1 MSIFS
6 ISLKGISQQYAQKN
20 GKSFQVINNLN
31 IDIPQGKIIS
41 FLGSSGC
48 GKSTILRYIAGLQNP
63 SSGEVFINDHDRSDS
78 DCVGM
83 VFQQYSSL
91 PWYSVLENVMLP
103 LNINGKLKKE
113 DIIKKAKEMIKIVG
127 LEGHEEKYAKY
138 PLLSGGQLQR
148 VAIARSL
155 LANPE
160 IILLDEP
167 FGALDIQTRENMC
180 HLVLDI
186 WEKTK
191 CTVLMVTHD
200 IREAIYLSHDV
211 VILSNKIKN
220 ITHLIPIELP
230 FPRKEDIRYNAKFVE
245 YEKNI
250 SNIMRNN

>member
-1 MSIFS
+1 MSNCA
-6 ISLKGISQQYAQKN
+6 ISLKKIFQQYPRKAKN
-20 GKSFQVINNLN
+20 PLQVINNLN

-63 SSGEVFINDHDRSDS
+63 SSGEVFINGHSRSDA

-103 LNINGKLKKE
+103 LNISGKLKKG
-113 DIIKKAKEMIKIVG
+113 DRIKKAKEMIKIVG
-127 LEGHEEKYAKY
+127 LEGHDDKYAKY

-186 WEKTK
+186 WEKTQ
-191 CTVLMVTHD
+191 CTILMVTHD

-211 VILSNKIKN
+211 VILSNKVKN
-220 ITHLIPIELP
+220 ITHHIPIDLP

-250 SNIMRNN
+250 SNIMRDN